1 MAEGDTW
8 ESKENL
14 KNVKE
19 LVEEFERE
27 YGEEAE
33 CKGNNQQLA
42 RSHTRELSKSPG
54 SWSDIQVE
62 VNLPIQALIYTTKN
76 GLCIVM

>member
-14 KNVKE
+14 GNTKE

-27 YGEEAE
+27 YKEEAE
-33 CKGNNQQLA
+33 KL
-42 RSHTRELSKSPG
+42 R
-54 SWSDIQVE
+54 
-62 VNLPIQALIYTTKN
+62 
-76 GLCIVM
+76 